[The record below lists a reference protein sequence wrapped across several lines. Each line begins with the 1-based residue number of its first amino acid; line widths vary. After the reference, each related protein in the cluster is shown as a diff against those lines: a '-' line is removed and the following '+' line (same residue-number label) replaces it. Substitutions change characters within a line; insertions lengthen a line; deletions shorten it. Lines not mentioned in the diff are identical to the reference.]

1 MKKIAFIAAM
11 AALALTTNAAI
22 PAKPT
27 FTEWHNLQVNQVNR
41 LKMHTSFFAY
51 ESAEKALKGDMKAS
65 DNFFSLHG
73 QWKFNW
79 VEHADPIIRRQQMGK
94 YACARHLGTERIR

>member
-41 LKMHTSFFAY
+41 FKIYSTFLPT
-51 ESAEKALKGDMKAS
+51 
-65 DNFFSLHG
+65 N
-73 QWKFNW
+73 
-79 VEHADPIIRRQQMGK
+79 RQK
-94 YACARHLGTERIR
+94 RH